1 MKNLIRT
8 ADSRRMKSLSLRFT
22 PRAWA
27 KLLFLRDRGATEV
40 GGFGISDPDDL
51 LLLTDLALVDQLCS
65 VASVEFADSAVAD
78 FFDQQ
83 VDGGRSPAQFAR
95 IWVHTHPGNSPV
107 PSSVD
112 EDTFA
117 RVFGQSDWAVMF
129 ILAQHGQTSCRLQL
143 NAGPTGAI
151 EIPVCVDY
159 SQPFEAS
166 DHASWEAEYRAKVEA
181 SPDVWFPKDAAV
193 SGDRMPLI
201 GRVSDLK
208 AAHDEYGFESN
219 GGAPPWED
227 EYGF

>member
-1 MKNLIRT
+1 MKNSMKNLISP
-8 ADSRRMKSLSLRFT
+8 AYSRRMKNLSLRFT
-22 PRAWA
+22 PLAWA

-51 LLLTDLALVDQLCS
+51 LLVTDLALVDQLCS

-83 VDGGRSPAQFAR
+83 VDGGLSPAQFAR
-95 IWVHTHPGNSPV
+95 IWVHTHPGNSPM

-112 EDTFA
+112 EETFA

-151 EIPVCVDY
+151 EIPGLRRLQPAVCGERPCKLGSGVPGEGSSGSRRVV
-159 SQPFEAS
+159 SQRS
-166 DHASWEAEYRAKVEA
+166 GGVRRQ
-181 SPDVWFPKDAAV
+181 DAL
-193 SGDRMPLI
+193 DRQSFRSQ
-201 GRVSDLK
+201 GRSR
-208 AAHDEYGFESN
+208 
-219 GGAPPWED
+219 
-227 EYGF
+227 